1 MNDPEDKRHMQIE
14 PVDFTSAPAIFPNND
29 IKYDVNKR
37 RAEIFAVAHN
47 QALTWCVAK
56 DRPSTE
62 VLNEKP
68 NITEEKGDLAPAA

>member
-1 MNDPEDKRHMQIE
+1 MLNKLHETTHLDAH
-14 PVDFTSAPAIFPNND
+14 FLAAPAIFPNND

-37 RAEIFAVAHN
+37 RAEIVAVAHN

-68 NITEEKGDLAPAA
+68 NITEENGHLDPAA